1 MNKLRSLIILILLSA
16 VILAPLKQPSCI
28 RAADASSPISFAMT
42 PCSVQQI
49 LSSGCGSV
57 YYWLE
62 EESQSLQQMLLQS
75 LIGLISFL
83 LIFSKY
89 LSPSDEVYR
98 PPI

>member
-1 MNKLRSLIILILLSA
+1 MNKFRSLIMLILLSA

-28 RAADASSPISFAMT
+28 RAADASPHSFAMT

-75 LIGLISFL
+75 LIGLLSFL

-89 LSPSDEVYR
+89 LSPSDEAYR